1 MKRDSTIDR
10 YGRLAGSQ
18 DNLHLIQCPEPGGGA
33 AMHFKCKRRTQ
44 A

>member
-18 DNLHLIQCPEPGGGA
+18 DNLHLIQCPEPGGGGSNA
-33 AMHFKCKRRTQ
+33 FQ
-44 A
+44 V